1 MENNFF
7 DLVNDRFFAPF
18 TGSNKEINYLLLKMI
33 NSNMKNEMEFVE
45 RGEILSWIRDFYEE
59 RPNADKFDDEE
70 SKEIDDIKILA
81 SYKLSYF
88 EKSGWLI
95 SENTSNFKTVYQM
108 DSAAI
113 GIIDAMNGIVDK
125 ETKPVEY
132 TGYVY
137 NIYTL
142 LKNFETSHATQI
154 VEQIREASNRL
165 NDSLRSLNNSIKKYL
180 QALLK
185 GGKDSPKNILNSLL
199 NDYQKNV
206 ISKAFNNLRMNDNP
220 SKYRN
225 EIINKIH
232 DLLEKH
238 IEEMINNY
246 IEVKHSGQKNDAI
259 AFEARNFFIEAL
271 AVIEDQIENIDG
283 NISVL
288 DQRNTKYVSST
299 KARVTFLI
307 NNEINIE
314 GKIYEILKLIEQR
327 NLSENTEF
335 YFGLSELGKID
346 DTSLYTYTNRKKRVT
361 SKAGMNE
368 KPVLS
373 IEEEEKIKRDFLR
386 QSKFSITEV
395 NMFILS
401 KLGKAK
407 IIQASDINI
416 SSYDDLIKLFLAQI
430 YSGSDFAD
438 YTINVTDG
446 YYAYENAKLTNFSIK
461 RR

>member
-1 MENNFF
+1 M
-7 DLVNDRFFAPF
+7 
-18 TGSNKEINYLLLKMI
+18 
-33 NSNMKNEMEFVE
+33 
-45 RGEILSWIRDFYEE
+45 
-59 RPNADKFDDEE
+59 
-70 SKEIDDIKILA
+70 
-81 SYKLSYF
+81 
-88 EKSGWLI
+88 
-95 SENTSNFKTVYQM
+95 
-108 DSAAI
+108 
-113 GIIDAMNGIVDK
+113 
-125 ETKPVEY
+125 
-132 TGYVY
+132 
-137 NIYTL
+137 
-142 LKNFETSHATQI
+142 KNFESSHATQI

-199 NDYQKNV
+199 KDYQKNV

-238 IEEMINNY
+238 IDQMIDNY
-246 IEVKHSGQKNDAI
+246 IEVKHSGQKNDAMV
-259 AFEARNFFIEAL
+259 FEAHNFFLEAL
-271 AVIEDQIENIDG
+271 AKIEDQFENIDG

-288 DQRNTKYVSST
+288 DERNTKYVSST

-314 GKIYEILKLIEQR
+314 GKIYDILKLIEQR
-327 NLSENTEF
+327 NMSENTEF
-335 YFGLSELGKID
+335 CFGLSELGKID
-346 DTSLYTYTNRKKRVT
+346 DTSLYTYTSRKKRIT
-361 SKAGMNE
+361 SKAGANE

-373 IEEEEKIKRDFLR
+373 IEEEEKIKRDYLR
-386 QSKFSITEV
+386 QSEFSITEI
-395 NMFILS
+395 NKFILS
-401 KLGKAK
+401 KFGKGDTIEAL
-407 IIQASDINI
+407 DLNIN
-416 SSYDDLIKLFLAQI
+416 SYDDLIKLFLAQI

-446 YYAYENAKLTNFSIK
+446 YYSYKNAKLTNFSIK